1 MKAFIS
7 KIKKIPSTFAF
18 WKANVRILLLN
29 RFSSNIGV
37 NQTQRKQPI
46 IVSLT
51 SYPKR
56 FTLVHLTIESLLHQ
70 TVKPDKIIL
79 WLSEEESSLSTLP
92 QALKSLQKRGL
103 TIRYVK
109 DNYKSYKKLIYA
121 IDEFPNAIL
130 ITCDDDVIYE
140 KDTIESLYATYQ
152 NNPDCI
158 IANRCTELVKEN
170 NILKPYASL
179 DLATSSTPSFNLLP
193 TGVGGVLY
201 PPGSLHNDTT
211 NSLLFMQ
218 LAPSAD
224 DIWFKAMSLLKKRKV
239 VLAQRKKDAA
249 QHIRNSQ
256 NDSLWRIN
264 VATGENDRQL
274 HNVFKHYNLLKILD

>member
-239 VLAQRKKDAA
+239 VLAQRKKDAT